1 MLHVVD
7 KDVLL
12 EWSKTVQHLLVLYTT
27 LICYSNIKKVQ
38 LTESLLYWHTQIY
51 HTLMVP

>member
-1 MLHVVD
+1 MVHVVD

-27 LICYSNIKKVQ
+27 LACYSNINKVQ